1 LGEANCVARLGD
13 LALRRGDADE
23 ARRRCQD
30 ALPLYRRAGDV
41 LGEANCTLR
50 LGDLALRRADAD
62 DARER
67 FEEALALYA
76 KIPELYSMGLS
87 HRRLAKLARDVDAQR
102 HHVAAAR
109 ELWMRAG
116 RLDLVAKLDAETGRG
131 A

>member
-1 LGEANCVARLGD
+1 ATLRFGEIALRRGELDEARRRYQEALPLFRRVQDALGEANCVA
-13 LALRRGDADE
+13 
-23 ARRRCQD
+23 
-30 ALPLYRRAGDV
+30 
-41 LGEANCTLR
+41 R